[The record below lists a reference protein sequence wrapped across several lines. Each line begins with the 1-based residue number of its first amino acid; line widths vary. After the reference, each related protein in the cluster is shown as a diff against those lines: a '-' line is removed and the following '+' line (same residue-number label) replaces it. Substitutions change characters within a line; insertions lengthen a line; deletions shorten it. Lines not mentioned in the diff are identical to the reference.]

1 MTKSVLFFNML
12 ACLSVCTIKQPS
24 PFPASTRC
32 TKTKG
37 NIKPMECIDCVSMAH
52 RHKHHESVDGRR
64 IFVFVL
70 FFCLCVLTTTKPTKR
85 HTSVSFCK
93 VLCSQQAQAKEQR
106 KKRTSKLIRAQVQ
119 NLSCHHKQTQEHN
132 KTFIYRHTK
141 RPSYTRTKQP
151 SITCR

>member
-1 MTKSVLFFNML
+1 MIGVILRRPINHESGGHVRLTKSVLFFNML

-70 FFCLCVLTTTKPTKR
+70 FFCLCVLTTTKPTTR

-93 VLCSQQAQAKEQR
+93 VLCSQQAQTKEQH
-106 KKRTSKLIRAQVQ
+106 KKK
-119 NLSCHHKQTQEHN
+119 KQTDQG
-132 KTFIYRHTK
+132 
-141 RPSYTRTKQP
+141 PSPKSLLP
-151 SITCR
+151 S

>member
-1 MTKSVLFFNML
+1 MIGVILRRPINHESGGHVRLTKSVLFFNML

-93 VLCSQQAQAKEQR
+93 VLFPNRSLLLRVLMEVQR
-106 KKRTSKLIRAQVQ
+106 IVTK
-119 NLSCHHKQTQEHN
+119 HTQSV
-132 KTFIYRHTK
+132 K
-141 RPSYTRTKQP
+141 RPALP
-151 SITCR
+151 AGPE